1 MITEHAL
8 QEAIAECQGVVN
20 PNANTCIKL
29 ASFLTIQKEMFG
41 DKNESKLP
49 EYSYAMPIEEVE
61 KVIEIDSD
69 TEFANAVNG
78 RKAEE
83 IWQIVDEAMSAIQV
97 LNPQLYKSIIR
108 KIEY

>member
-8 QEAIAECQGVVN
+8 KEAIAECQGIVN

-41 DKNESKLP
+41 NKNENKLP

-78 RKAEE
+78 RKSDE